1 MVNLFLMF
9 QFIQWVSSK
18 DEDDS
23 EATKEDHRKQHS
35 RLLATLAQ
43 CEWIH
48 GKSSLVRD
56 MNRKEAENY
65 EKLYDQ
71 INGEIVQAEKE
82 IQTTKKELIEARKIR
97 RNRMEYDA
105 LAKVINE
112 NPDRETQGRKIEE
125 IKAEIESYKATEAA
139 LEDKLESRKKQFH
152 VLVKSIMDLQALLEE
167 DTDTSIE
174 NGLSSSQETEETD
187 EVMEVN

>member
-1 MVNLFLMF
+1 M
-9 QFIQWVSSK
+9 SSK

-43 CEWIH
+43 CEWIY

-112 NPDRETQGRKIEE
+112 NPDRETQDRKIEE